1 MCDEQPPHRANA
13 ALRHR
18 TSSELAVSSEHE
30 TLLAAAVVVVGT
42 RAVTARCMAA
52 NGRARADEQELWMV
66 CSIMSAAL
74 ACESACVGTQGTQ
87 ISKTVRAFDSGS
99 SMGNS

>member
-30 TLLAAAVVVVGT
+30 TLLTVAVVVVDT
-42 RAVTARCMAA
+42 RMVTAWCMAA
-52 NGRARADEQELWMV
+52 NGRARADEQELWIV
-66 CSIMSAAL
+66 CSTMSAAL
-74 ACESACVGTQGTQ
+74 ACVLACAGTQGT
-87 ISKTVRAFDSGS
+87 
-99 SMGNS
+99 

>member
-18 TSSELAVSSEHE
+18 YEHRELAVSSEHE
-30 TLLAAAVVVVGT
+30 TLLAAAVVVAAT

-74 ACESACVGTQGTQ
+74 GCGSSCVGTPGTQ
-87 ISKTVRAFDSGS
+87 ISKTA
-99 SMGNS
+99 

>member
-1 MCDEQPPHRANA
+1 MDV
-13 ALRHR
+13 
-18 TSSELAVSSEHE
+18 ELAVTADSAVSSEHE
-30 TLLAAAVVVVGT
+30 TWLTVVVGT

-74 ACESACVGTQGTQ
+74 GGGSSGVGTQGTQ
-87 ISKTVRAFDSGS
+87 ISKTA
-99 SMGNS
+99 

>member
-1 MCDEQPPHRANA
+1 MCDEKPPHRANA

-18 TSSELAVSSEHE
+18 TSRELAVRSEHE

-42 RAVTARCMAA
+42 RAVTKRCMAA

-74 ACESACVGTQGTQ
+74 ACETPAG
-87 ISKTVRAFDSGS
+87 RA
-99 SMGNS
+99 

>member
-1 MCDEQPPHRANA
+1 MCDEKPPHRANA

-18 TSSELAVSSEHE
+18 TSRELAVSSEHE

-42 RAVTARCMAA
+42 RAVTKRCMEA

-74 ACESACVGTQGTQ
+74 ACETPAG
-87 ISKTVRAFDSGS
+87 RA
-99 SMGNS
+99 